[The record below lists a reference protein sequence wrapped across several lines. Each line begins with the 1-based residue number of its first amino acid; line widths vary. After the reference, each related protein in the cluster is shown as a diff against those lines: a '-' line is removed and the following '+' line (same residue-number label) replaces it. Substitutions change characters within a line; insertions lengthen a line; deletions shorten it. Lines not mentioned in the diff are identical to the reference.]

1 MAANGPSNEWTEAAS
16 DLCQWAQREGLAA
29 FVIHTLESGNVRFI
43 GPQLP
48 PALVARM
55 LRAAADGYEAQ
66 VSDAPVTH

>member
-1 MAANGPSNEWTEAAS
+1 MSGPSNEWTEAAS
-16 DLCQWAQREGLAA
+16 DLCAWAQREGYAA
-29 FVIHTLESGNVRFI
+29 FVIHTLDNGHTRFI

-66 VSDAPVTH
+66 VSDAPSLN

>member
-1 MAANGPSNEWTEAAS
+1 MSDVYDEWVSDAFSLCSRGQEQGFPS
-16 DLCQWAQREGLAA
+16 
-29 FVIHTLESGNVRFI
+29 FVIHTLEDGNTRFI

-66 VSDAPVTH
+66 VSDAPVLN

>member
-1 MAANGPSNEWTEAAS
+1 MSDPSEEWTDAAS
-16 DLCQWAQREGLAA
+16 DLCQWGQQEGTAA
-29 FVIHTLESGNVRFI
+29 FVIHTLDNGHTRFI

-66 VSDAPVTH
+66 VSDAPVLN